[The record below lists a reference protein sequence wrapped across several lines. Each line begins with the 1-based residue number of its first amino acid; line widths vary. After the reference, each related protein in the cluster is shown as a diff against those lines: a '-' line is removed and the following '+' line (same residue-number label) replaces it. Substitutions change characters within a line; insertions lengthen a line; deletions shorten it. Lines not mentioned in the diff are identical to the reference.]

1 MTMMYSEVLQRKADA
16 VAGLLNC
23 PCGAPPSLAYK
34 EIEPSRSWITDG
46 GRRPYEGVCEC
57 ANCGFTVRTEP
68 HFAPFQVFM
77 EAATLWNGNK
87 TIAGHSKVLQQ
98 NQLLTNQVLEL
109 TRQVQ
114 RCTGILAGKE

>member
-1 MTMMYSEVLQRKADA
+1 MTMMHSEVLQRKADA
-16 VAGLLNC
+16 VSGLLNC
-23 PCGAPPSLAYK
+23 PCGARPILAYK
-34 EIEPSRSWITDG
+34 EIEPSRSWITGG
-46 GRRPYEGVCEC
+46 GRRPYDGVCEC
-57 ANCGFTVRTEP
+57 ANCGFAVRTEP
-68 HFAPFQVFM
+68 HFDPFHAFM
-77 EAATLWNGNK
+77 EAATLWNANK